1 MLVLTRKKQESLVIG
16 TDVEVVVLDVRGEV
30 VKLGIK
36 APASI
41 PVYRKEIFEQIRNE
55 NLASAESEISLEEI
69 SHLLN
74 KRSESDEPGPV

>member
-1 MLVLTRKKQESLVIG
+1 MIG
-16 TDVEVVVLDVRGEV
+16 SDVEVVVLDVRGEV

-55 NLASAESEISLEEI
+55 NLVSAESELSLEEI
-69 SHLLN
+69 SELLN
-74 KRSESDEPGPV
+74 KRAGPDESSPL

>member
-55 NLASAESEISLEEI
+55 NLASARSEISLEEI